1 MVRVTA
7 PAYVRD
13 TDTVVALPRD
23 RPAAVRAR
31 FRRESAAGSAI
42 AVSTISA
49 FELWYG
55 VVRSGRPEEYAEW
68 ITLLLA
74 GGIEVLPFAAE
85 GAGVAGRIR
94 ATLAVAGTAIGPYG
108 LLIAAQ
114 ALSRGATLVT
124 ANVGEFSRV
133 RGLWWEYWTIS
144 A

>member
-42 AVSTISA
+42 AVSAISA

-55 VVRSGRPEEYAEW
+55 DVSGECPTDWRR
-68 ITLLLA
+68 
-74 GGIEVLPFAAE
+74 IE
-85 GAGVAGRIR
+85 
-94 ATLAVAGTAIGPYG
+94 AVARRW
-108 LLIAAQ
+108 L
-114 ALSRGATLVT
+114 LSRLP
-124 ANVGEFSRV
+124 E
-133 RGLWWEYWTIS
+133 
-144 A
+144 